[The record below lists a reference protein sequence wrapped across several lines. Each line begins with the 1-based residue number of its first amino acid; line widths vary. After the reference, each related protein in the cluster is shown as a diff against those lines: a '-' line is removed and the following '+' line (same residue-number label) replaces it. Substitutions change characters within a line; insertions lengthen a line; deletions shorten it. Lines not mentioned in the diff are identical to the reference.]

1 MLGWLRALRKP
12 GRAASKPADL
22 ANPPAQSVL
31 PTAAE
36 VLRQAQSLSQE
47 DKALALESFELGNR
61 QRESGRID
69 AALQH
74 YRHALE
80 LNPALA
86 PAASNLGSLLKDQ
99 GQATQ
104 AEYWLGLAIDLQPQL
119 AVAHYNLAML
129 RLAQSRWDGAAAS
142 LRHYLSLSPRD
153 ADAHYWLGNALMGC
167 GDAQGARDAYKA
179 ALRVKPSYAQ
189 ARWGDAMA
197 QLPAIAQT
205 PIEQAQAVQNFA
217 SALDKLKSKFVGQSA
232 AGAYVA
238 VGAQQPYFLAYI
250 AGNHRG
256 VLSQYGDLCV
266 RLMAIWAKQAG
277 VLPPAPPRGGKL
289 RVGIVSAHIHGHSVW
304 HTLVH
309 GWLEHLDSAKFELH
323 VFHTGAGQDAQTQWA
338 RQRVHRFHQGLG
350 HWTQWVKTVS
360 ESQLDVLLYPEIGMD
375 ATTIRLSALRLAR
388 LQLASWGH
396 PMTTGLPTIDAY
408 ISAQSLEPV
417 DAAGQYSERLI
428 TLPRLGC
435 CYQAFGT
442 APARVNFADWGIGDA
457 EHLLLCAGTAFK
469 YAAQH
474 DALLVD
480 IARRCQPCKLVFFK
494 TSPEHLSDMLA
505 ARLRSAF
512 VAAGLDFDQC
522 VRFVPWQ
529 SQDAF
534 FAFLDRTDV
543 YLDSIGFSGFNT
555 CMQAVERGTPMVAF
569 EGGQMRGRFASGIL
583 QSLGLD
589 AWVAKSGGEFVNL
602 VERLALDA
610 KARQTVNKAM
620 VERRRALFNDHQT
633 VLELGEH
640 LLRLDKEIP

>member
-1 MLGWLRALRKP
+1 
-12 GRAASKPADL
+12 
-22 ANPPAQSVL
+22 
-31 PTAAE
+31 
-36 VLRQAQSLSQE
+36 
-47 DKALALESFELGNR
+47 
-61 QRESGRID
+61 
-69 AALQH
+69 
-74 YRHALE
+74 
-80 LNPALA
+80 
-86 PAASNLGSLLKDQ
+86 
-99 GQATQ
+99 
-104 AEYWLGLAIDLQPQL
+104 
-119 AVAHYNLAML
+119 
-129 RLAQSRWDGAAAS
+129 
-142 LRHYLSLSPRD
+142 
-153 ADAHYWLGNALMGC
+153 MGC
-167 GDAQGARDAYKA
+167 GDAQGAREAYSA
-179 ALRVKPSYAQ
+179 ALRITPSYVQ
-189 ARWGDAMA
+189 ARWGHAMA

-205 PIEQAQAVQNFA
+205 PIEQVQAVQNFA
-217 SALDKLKSKFVGQSA
+217 SALDKLKSKFVGHSA
-232 AGAYVA
+232 ANAYLA

-250 AGNHRG
+250 AGNHRD

-266 RLMAIWAKQAG
+266 RLMDTWAKQTG
-277 VLPPAPPRGGKL
+277 VLPPAPRRGGKL

-304 HTLVH
+304 HTLVR
-309 GWLEHLDSAKFELH
+309 GWIEHLDRAKFELH
-323 VFHTGAGQDAQTQWA
+323 VFHTGAVQDAQTQWA
-338 RQRVHRFHQGLG
+338 GQRVHRLHQGLG
-350 HWTQWVKTVS
+350 SWTQWVKTVS

-408 ISAQSLEPV
+408 ISAQGLEPA
-417 DAAGQYSERLI
+417 DAAGHYTERLI

-457 EHLLLCAGTAFK
+457 DRMLLCAGTAFK

-474 DALLVD
+474 DTLLVD

-512 VAAGLDFDQC
+512 VAAGLDFDHC

-529 SQDAF
+529 SQDGF

-583 QSLGLD
+583 QALGLD
-589 AWVAKSGGEFVNL
+589 AWVAKSGGEFVEL
-602 VERLALDA
+602 VERLSQDA
-610 KARQTVNKAM
+610 KARQAVKKAM
-620 VERRRALFNDHQT
+620 AERRDVLFNDKQT
-633 VLELGEH
+633 VVELGAH
-640 LLRLDKEIP
+640 LLKLDKEIP